1 MGVLVN
7 PKLTITASNLNRFKL
22 DDPASQWLIK
32 SLQFQDCTDFEFLM
46 ADGGSDNY
54 EEIKE

>member
-1 MGVLVN
+1 MDG

-32 SLQFQDCTDFEFLM
+32 SLQFQDCTDFELPM
-46 ADGGSDNY
+46 
-54 EEIKE
+54 EEAIITKK